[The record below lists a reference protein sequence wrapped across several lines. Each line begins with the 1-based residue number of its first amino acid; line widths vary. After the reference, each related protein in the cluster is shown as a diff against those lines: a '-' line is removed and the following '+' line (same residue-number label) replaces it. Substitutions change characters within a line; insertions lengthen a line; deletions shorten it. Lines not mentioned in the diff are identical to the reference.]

1 MSASGADVGGMEEA
15 PAEEALPP
23 PAAETGEAEQP
34 AA

>member
-1 MSASGADVGGMEEA
+1 MSASGADVGDMEEA

-23 PAAETGEAEQP
+23 PAETGEAEQP